1 MVDNRRFDPPPP
13 VLEGGRPRPGTHVV
27 LQRTSPSS
35 RRSAEWQPGFSSH
48 NPRVRRRAL
57 SHVEGV
63 DLLKIVQEAGWPIWP
78 LILCSIAAVALI
90 VERFMAL
97 RTARIAPGY
106 LLGEVIAVTRN
117 GLPSADVVAKLA
129 DNSLL
134 GGVLASGL
142 KLLAVDPRVGEVQLR
157 QTFEGAGRDAA
168 HKMDRYLNALGSIAA
183 AAPLLG
189 LFGTVVGMI
198 EIFGSQGGG
207 NTNPAELAHG
217 ISTALYNTA
226 AGLIVAIPSLM
237 FYRYFR
243 GRVDDYLHTL
253 EQSSE
258 QLLTQLMRVTAGRP
272 GQTK

>member
-1 MVDNRRFDPPPP
+1 MVDNRRFDPPPA
-13 VLEGGRPRPGTHVV
+13 VFEGGRRGPGAHVV
-27 LQRTSPSS
+27 LQRTSPL
-35 RRSAEWQPGFSSH
+35 RQRPAQWQPGFSSH